1 MGNRAKWL
9 GMVLVVALCI
19 VFSGCAHVGQQVQP
33 AQQGRHT
40 ISEIC
45 DDCTFEKVATCAGFL
60 EGINIDRS
68 GQVFMVGCMT
78 GDILKIEG
86 DKCVAI
92 GKAPAPNGAKFHK
105 DGRLFVTDRSAGLIA
120 VDTKT
125 GKYTTIVN
133 SYDGRPFKA
142 LNDLIFDEDG
152 GIYFTDPTGS
162 NAFNRIGRVFYLA
175 PGATK
180 AELLLSGLAY
190 PNGIALSANG
200 QRVYI
205 AEFGV
210 NRIISLPSKKAKNK
224 LEPAFLFAQLAGG
237 IGPDGLA
244 VDSEGNIYAAHLEA
258 GEVVVLDAD
267 GFPYGAI
274 RLPAGAGKGTTNV
287 AIHGGYLYAVEG
299 FKNEVYRV
307 KIKKNK
313 LPLYGD

>member
-1 MGNRAKWL
+1 MANSLKRL
-9 GMVLVVALCI
+9 GMVVLAVVIMI
-19 VFSGCAHVGQQVQP
+19 VP
-33 AQQGRHT
+33 AYIAMAQHTRHS

-45 DDCTFEKVATCAGFL
+45 DNCTWEKVASCNGFL

-68 GQVFMVGCMT
+68 GQIFMVGCMT

-133 SYDGRPFKA
+133 SFDNQPFKA
-142 LNDLIFDEDG
+142 LNDLIFDQDG
-152 GIYFTDPTGS
+152 GVYFTDPTGS
-162 NAFNRIGRVFYLA
+162 NAFNPIGRVFYLA
-175 PGATK
+175 PDAAR
-180 AELLLSGLAY
+180 AELLLNGLAY

-210 NRIISLPSKKAKNK
+210 NRIVSVPSKKAKNK
-224 LEPAFLFAQLAGG
+224 LEPPFVFANLEGG
-237 IGPDGLA
+237 VGPDGLA
-244 VDSEGNIYAAHLEA
+244 VDSDGNIYAAHLGA
-258 GEVVVLDAD
+258 GEIVVLDSD
-267 GFPYGAI
+267 GFSYGAL
-274 RLPAGAGKGTTNV
+274 RLPESAGKGATNV
-287 AIHGGYLYAVEG
+287 ALHGGYLYAVEG
-299 FKNEVYRV
+299 FKNEVYRM

-313 LPLYGD
+313 LPLFGD